1 MAENSG
7 FFRSV
12 NGDRKYSVSFLA
24 KWAGCFVS
32 NGVYNG
38 ELAVTAGENMQV
50 VVPAG
55 RAWLGPNGERYKY
68 ENDSDKELPIANAD
82 GVLARKDTVVLRWD
96 VNERSITAQVLT
108 GEFSSNP
115 AAPAI
120 SRTAEQYDLKL
131 AEIHIAPG
139 ATAITQA
146 VITDT
151 RLDSAVCGIV
161 TSIVTQVD
169 TSTFY
174 NQIQSDLSQFKAK
187 NQAEFTTWFQSIRD
201 VLDESAAGNLLNMIQ
216 THEADT
222 VAHVTQE
229 DHDKITGAVQSAT
242 LGGAAVTKSGTEL
255 QFPACVQGNT
265 KAWVATE
272 VATSSDNLRFFLTI
286 PNFIFSEG
294 CSVTFKAPV
303 ATATNNPW
311 LGIVVNGQA
320 LYLLRNLSH
329 ENLSGDEWVAD
340 TSVTVT
346 LSTVNIPNGTGQ
358 SDSTAFFKGGAGSVK
373 EAYDFPLSMQTAAP
387 TPINTN
393 HIWIH
398 NDANHVFAIDEV
410 IRSEWDNYYA
420 GIVDNTD
427 NNYIHIES
435 PKALTNGNK
444 TVVFNRH
451 IAKDATP
458 WHLGYTEI
466 AKKYGAPYVIDS
478 WNKWP
483 RIYSKVNGVVDL
495 EDAQRW
501 DGSAWQWLSQKGH
514 YLAFSPAAQNTFLYN
529 RTDSLLSQH
538 SSISSVTSSYEQACV
553 FSPDGNYLFVG
564 KAQKVLVFK
573 RNGDMFDLNTTI
585 TANLNHVFN
594 IKISPDSNYAAIC
607 WDYYCMICKKQADG
621 TWATLTQLGN
631 PDNYNI
637 YACSWDNTGSRL
649 IIAWTLNSSTVRV
662 RLYTRSIDTFTYQA
676 NLSVPGNS
684 IWGID
689 WKDNIIAVVSNT
701 APYVYLL
708 VLSSNTSATVI
719 TADAPTNQPS
729 IGTNPVI
736 LSGNRIFV
744 MSGAGWTCR
753 YTYTTS
759 ILTNA
764 GQSANSHSGSRA
776 LAVTPDEK
784 YAFSLSSY
792 YLDIYSIS
800 GNIMTLIQSIDIS
813 NAGNYAAQ
821 IAVL

>member
-7 FFRSV
+7 FFRSI

-68 ENDSDKELPIANAD
+68 ENDSDKALPIANAD

-115 AAPAI
+115 VAPAI

-131 AEIHIAPG
+131 AEIYIAPG

-201 VLDESAAGNLLNMIQ
+201 VLDESAAGNLLNMVQ

-229 DHDKITGAVQSAT
+229 DHDKISGAVQSAT

-255 QFPACVQGNT
+255 QFPECVQGNT
-265 KAWVATE
+265 KAWI
-272 VATSSDNLRFFLTI
+272 ATSVSMADNNLAFMLTV

-294 CSVTFKAPV
+294 CQVTFRAPV
-303 ATATNNPW
+303 APTANPW
-311 LGIVVNGQA
+311 CGVNIDGVP
-320 LYLLRNLSH
+320 YMLRKLSH
-329 ENLSGDEWVAD
+329 EDMDGEEWLAD

-346 LSTVNIPNGTGQ
+346 LSATSIPNGINQTYK
-358 SDSTAFFKGGAGSVK
+358 TAFFKGGAGSVK
-373 EAYDFPLSMQTAAP
+373 EAFDFPLSMQTAAP
-387 TPINTN
+387 TPVNTN

-398 NDANHVFAIDEV
+398 NDANRVFAIDEA

-427 NNYIHIES
+427 SNYIHIES

-451 IAKDATP
+451 LAKDATP

-483 RIYSKVNGVVDL
+483 RIYSKVNGVVDM

-501 DGSAWQWLSQKGH
+501 NGSAWQWLSQKGH
-514 YLAFSPAAQNTFLYN
+514 YLAFQPNGYPLQLYN
-529 RTDSLLSQH
+529 RTNETLVRHAD
-538 SSISSVTSSYEQACV
+538 ISSTTTTNRQNAHS
-553 FSPDGNYLFVG
+553 FSPDGNYLASRDADG
-564 KAQKVLVFK
+564 SLHIFK
-573 RNGDMFDLNTTI
+573 REGDSFVLNSTFGIGTSISTWQLKFSPGSDYLAWLTDNGLTI
-585 TANLNHVFN
+585 L
-594 IKISPDSNYAAIC
+594 
-607 WDYYCMICKKQADG
+607 KKQSDG
-621 TWATLTQLGN
+621 TWVILWDTPTMNPLINAHTPYCATWAGNLLIVGGGLGYVYVLSRSGDGFSRAQELFADSN
-631 PDNYNI
+631 QRPLYGMAYRDGYLI
-637 YACSWDNTGSRL
+637 LSFGSGF
-649 IIAWTLNSSTVRV
+649 V
-662 RLYTRSIDTFTYQA
+662 RLYRLQSASLQYIDVYSSLGVTGQSDDPAMLPGNRVVLQVDSGLVMFTFTDTDLAY
-676 NLSVPGNS
+676 V
-684 IWGID
+684 GI
-689 WKDNIIAVVSNT
+689 VSNYST
-701 APYVYLL
+701 ARGYCIATEDGNFVFSKSDSSIIVY
-708 VLSSNTSATVI
+708 SI
-719 TADAPTNQPS
+719 T
-729 IGTNPVI
+729 GTTAHAINI
-736 LSGNRIFV
+736 LSPGSSIV
-744 MSGAGWTCR
+744 
-753 YTYTTS
+753 YTR
-759 ILTNA
+759 
-764 GQSANSHSGSRA
+764 QF
-776 LAVTPDEK
+776 
-784 YAFSLSSY
+784 AFL
-792 YLDIYSIS
+792 
-800 GNIMTLIQSIDIS
+800 
-813 NAGNYAAQ
+813 
-821 IAVL
+821 